1 MLTWLLIGS
10 FAWLMG
16 LANHPNTAETLNY
29 KLLATNKTG
38 TIEKEMNEAAAQGF
52 KFVGTMGG
60 QTAAGGNEIVVIM
73 QQRAGGKGTRY
84 EYKLL
89 ATRKTSTMEK
99 ELNDAGAQGFSY
111 VGQTIYETAFGGREV
126 VVIMERQPDTPN
138 VKYNY
143 KLQATNR
150 TSTMQKELN
159 AVGVDGYEFCNITVA
174 QTSFGGNEVVA
185 IMRKQM
191 N

>member
-1 MLTWLLIGS
+1 MMTWLLLGS
-10 FAWLMG
+10 CAWLMG
-16 LANHPNTAETLNY
+16 LTNQPNAAETFNY

-38 TIEKEMNEAAAQGF
+38 TMEKEMNDAAASGF
-52 KFVGTMGG
+52 KFAGTMGG
-60 QTAAGGNEIVVIM
+60 QTTNGGNEIVVIM
-73 QQRAGGKGTRY
+73 QQRASGKGTRY

-99 ELNDAGAQGFSY
+99 ELNDAGTQGFSY
-111 VGQTIYETAFGGREV
+111 VGQTVYDTAFGGREV

-138 VKYNY
+138 AKYLY

-174 QTSFGGNEVVA
+174 QTSFGGNEVLA
-185 IMRKQM
+185 IMRKAV